1 MRKCNGLHWNC
12 SENDL
17 KKSAERGGTW
27 RGSTAQYQQEIYGLK
42 KKKKLQCNI
51 SMHQIKRRVIQ
62 LWPFWRALLS
72 LNTPLLWHCYSLV
85 AMANVCLACFFFQV
99 FIIIVYSKSNQSI
112 DRTET
117 APKLLWKKV
126 RQEGVPEEAQQ
137 RRDTKKFA
145 DITNKLFLNITW
157 IIR

>member
-1 MRKCNGLHWNC
+1 MIWKKVRKEGVPEEAQPRSTN
-12 SENDL
+12 
-17 KKSAERGGTW
+17 KKFTD
-27 RGSTAQYQQEIYGLK
+27 LK

>member
-1 MRKCNGLHWNC
+1 MIWKKVRKEGVPEEAQPR
-12 SENDL
+12 STT
-17 KKSAERGGTW
+17 KKFTD
-27 RGSTAQYQQEIYGLK
+27 LK